1 LIEREIDLKNLEHNL
16 GRVLELSRGK
26 EIMAVVKANAYGHG
40 IREISLR
47 LYRMGIREFL
57 ISSPKDYAAVSDIPA
72 NFLLLYYDPFD
83 ESLKELSGRDNIT
96 FNLYSW
102 EALDALPKGT
112 RVHIEIDT
120 GMNRTGVKPEE
131 FQDFYK
137 KAIQKFRVEGV
148 FSHFPKAQDREY
160 SRMQMEIFEDLT
172 RYLPIKRHLNN
183 SQGLINFG
191 PIYDLSRVGILLYGY
206 GTENLKPVK
215 RIYSKVI
222 QVKRVKAG
230 ERVSYDGKFVCE
242 EGFLGVIP
250 VGYAQGLRR
259 VENFEVFING
269 KFFKVAGWITM
280 DAFMVFSSEE
290 SFRVGDRVEILGE
303 NNPADRIAKI
313 WGTIPYEVLT
323 ALV

>member
-1 LIEREIDLKNLEHNL
+1 MIEREIDLKNLEHNL

>member
-1 LIEREIDLKNLEHNL
+1 MIEREIDLKNLEHNL

-83 ESLKELSGRDNIT
+83 ESLKELSGMDNIT

-102 EALDALPKGT
+102 EAFDTLPKGT

-160 SRMQMEIFEDLT
+160 SRRQMEIFEDLT

>member
-160 SRMQMEIFEDLT
+160 SRRQMEIFEDLT
-172 RYLPIKRHLNN
+172 RDLPIKRHLNN

>member
-1 LIEREIDLKNLEHNL
+1 MIEREIDLKNLEHNL

-160 SRMQMEIFEDLT
+160 SRRQMEIFEDLT